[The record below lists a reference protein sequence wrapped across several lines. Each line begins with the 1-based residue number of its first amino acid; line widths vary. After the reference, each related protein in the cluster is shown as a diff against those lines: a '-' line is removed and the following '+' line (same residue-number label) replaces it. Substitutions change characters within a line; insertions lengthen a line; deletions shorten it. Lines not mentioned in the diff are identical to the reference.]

1 MPGASAVVPSSKR
14 HCRDPVEATTSAML
28 RNSTAPPITSAEYDQ
43 ELESQSEFGR
53 VRLLLTINDIA
64 AAATPNEKEN
74 STMTAEPTG
83 VFQGLAPLLVNRM
96 VIMTVAADGKGFL
109 TLNVIPKKVKDDES
123 DALTTALCITA
134 SAEELDRD
142 LAAQLR
148 EFTDVHAK
156 AATNI
161 QKVKEELAA
170 AEKAEREAA
179 DERRAKKTKGKAVP
193 PAAARTRK
201 AAPDTFA
208 WTPCIKANT
217 TASRGCITSTRSTR

>member
-1 MPGASAVVPSSKR
+1 MMLIINEIWAAMPP
-14 HCRDPVEATTSAML
+14 
-28 RNSTAPPITSAEYDQ
+28 
-43 ELESQSEFGR
+43 
-53 VRLLLTINDIA
+53 ND
-64 AAATPNEKEN
+64 KEN

-83 VFQGLAPLLVNRM
+83 LFQGLAPLLVNRT
-96 VIMTVAADGKGFL
+96 VIMTVAADGKGLL

-142 LAAQLR
+142 LAVQLR

-161 QKVKEELAA
+161 QKVKDELAA

-179 DERRAKKTKGKAVP
+179 DERRAKKTKGKVAP
-193 PAAARTRK
+193 PAGADMKPESVKPVGSGQTSLGLFDQADGEPDQNSPVSAGVAVEQGQTAAEATDY
-201 AAPDTFA
+201 PD
-208 WTPCIKANT
+208 
-217 TASRGCITSTRSTR
+217 

>member
-1 MPGASAVVPSSKR
+1 
-14 HCRDPVEATTSAML
+14 
-28 RNSTAPPITSAEYDQ
+28 
-43 ELESQSEFGR
+43 
-53 VRLLLTINDIA
+53 
-64 AAATPNEKEN
+64 
-74 STMTAEPTG
+74 MTAEPTG
-83 VFQGLAPLLVNRM
+83 LFQGLAPLLVNRT
-96 VIMTVAADGKGFL
+96 VIMTVAADGKGLL

-161 QKVKEELAA
+161 QKVKDELAA

-179 DERRAKKTKGKAVP
+179 DERRAKKTKGKVVP
-193 PAAARTRK
+193 PGASADSKAESVK
-201 AAPDTFA
+201 AAESKQPSLGLFDETDDEPDETS
-208 WTPCIKANT
+208 PANT
-217 TASRGCITSTRSTR
+217 HNTVEHVQVTAEANGYPD

>member
-1 MPGASAVVPSSKR
+1 M
-14 HCRDPVEATTSAML
+14 TT
-28 RNSTAPPITSAEYDQ
+28 
-43 ELESQSEFGR
+43 
-53 VRLLLTINDIA
+53 
-64 AAATPNEKEN
+64 
-74 STMTAEPTG
+74 EPTG
-83 VFQGLAPLLVNRM
+83 LFQGLAPLLVNRT
-96 VIMTVAADGKGFL
+96 VIMTVAADGKGLL

-161 QKVKEELAA
+161 QQVKDELAA

-179 DERRAKKTKGKAVP
+179 DERRAKKAKGKVVP
-193 PAAARTRK
+193 PAGTDMKPESVKPVGSGQTSLGLFDPAEGEPEENSPAIAGVAVEEGQVT
-201 AAPDTFA
+201 AEANDYPD
-208 WTPCIKANT
+208 
-217 TASRGCITSTRSTR
+217 

>member
-1 MPGASAVVPSSKR
+1 M
-14 HCRDPVEATTSAML
+14 TTE
-28 RNSTAPPITSAEYDQ
+28 STG
-43 ELESQSEFGR
+43 L
-53 VRLLLTINDIA
+53 
-64 AAATPNEKEN
+64 
-74 STMTAEPTG
+74 
-83 VFQGLAPLLVNRM
+83 FQGLAPLLVNRT
-96 VIMTVAADGKGFL
+96 VIMTVAADGKGLL

-161 QKVKEELAA
+161 QKVKDELVA

-179 DERRAKKTKGKAVP
+179 DERRAKKTKGKVIP
-193 PAAARTRK
+193 PAAGADAKPESPKPESPKPAESGQTSLCLFDHGSEREEALSAN
-201 AAPDTFA
+201 AADTVKQAPVIAASDYPD
-208 WTPCIKANT
+208 
-217 TASRGCITSTRSTR
+217 

>member
-1 MPGASAVVPSSKR
+1 
-14 HCRDPVEATTSAML
+14 
-28 RNSTAPPITSAEYDQ
+28 
-43 ELESQSEFGR
+43 
-53 VRLLLTINDIA
+53 
-64 AAATPNEKEN
+64 
-74 STMTAEPTG
+74 MTVEPTG
-83 VFQGLAPLLVNRM
+83 LFQGLAPLLVNRT
-96 VIMTVAADGKGFL
+96 VIMTVAADGKGLL

-161 QKVKEELAA
+161 QKVKDELAA

-179 DERRAKKTKGKAVP
+179 DERRAKKAKGKVIP
-193 PAAARTRK
+193 PAGADAKPAQSGQTSLGLFDQGNEPEALSSNAADTVK
-201 AAPDTFA
+201 QAPVTVAANDYPD
-208 WTPCIKANT
+208 
-217 TASRGCITSTRSTR
+217 